1 MAYKRRRQTHSSFLL
16 GDPCLKKKN
25 KQTQKFFS
33 FNFCDLIGEN
43 QCVYIPFIF
52 SVPRRGVN
60 NAVHGHVF
68 LRLLEDLYFYRTR
81 KTWRWDMEGR
91 FDTTTFL
98 VWGLSRE
105 DLSDP
110 TTRSEVCSRRWD
122 SRLSLRTKVSTPP
135 TSKDRVHSSLVFPF
149 LSVLL
154 SDRGSPT
161 SSFVGCGTKIGILC
175 SRISWHSPIYTQRLD
190 DINTIKQFVAIFY
203 LCLLKKVS
211 KLHEKK
217 RIPFLP
223 YLKQVTGIYI
233 SLLLFIGK
241 NQLI

>member
-1 MAYKRRRQTHSSFLL
+1 MFITFFLVSRGRTHFPNEQTHTTTYIPPLQSVAYKRRRQTHSSFLL

-60 NAVHGHVF
+60 NTVHGHVF

-81 KTWRWDMEGR
+81 KTWRWDIKGR

-110 TTRSEVCSRRWD
+110 TTRSEVCSRR
-122 SRLSLRTKVSTPP
+122 
-135 TSKDRVHSSLVFPF
+135 
-149 LSVLL
+149 
-154 SDRGSPT
+154 
-161 SSFVGCGTKIGILC
+161 
-175 SRISWHSPIYTQRLD
+175 
-190 DINTIKQFVAIFY
+190 
-203 LCLLKKVS
+203 
-211 KLHEKK
+211 
-217 RIPFLP
+217 
-223 YLKQVTGIYI
+223 
-233 SLLLFIGK
+233 
-241 NQLI
+241 